1 MEAAILIKIS
11 LQEAM
16 GQFFNVSMAS
26 SVCWGVGL
34 RHMGK
39 VNRNLSSRPCP
50 WSRRVIRRAAN
61 GTCVDPRIQN
71 VVFVPISLVLSV
83 AYR

>member
-1 MEAAILIKIS
+1 MEAGDFDKIS
-11 LQEAM
+11 SQEAM

-26 SVCWGVGL
+26 FVCWGVGL
-34 RHMGK
+34 RHLGK
-39 VNRNLSSRPCP
+39 VNRNLASRPCP

-61 GTCVDPRIQN
+61 DTSVDRRIQN
-71 VVFVPISLVLSV
+71 GVFVPISLVLSV